1 MYLNVVINIPVNKQ
15 FTYNKPKEITDDITG
30 YRVMVPFRN
39 RTLKAIVVSSTS
51 DKPEFKTL
59 PIKAIIDSEPIAT
72 QKEFELAKWMSGYYN
87 CSFGEALFA
96 CLPAGAP
103 AKRDKKVLPIPAK
116 KTEYHDLNDEQCVAL
131 NSIVADLRSEKRST
145 FLLHGV
151 TGSGKTE
158 VYLQAIKEALA
169 LGQQAIIILPEI
181 SLTPQ
186 TIERFAERFEGR
198 IAVLHSKLSQTEK
211 YRYWQL
217 IRKDEIK
224 IIVGAR
230 SAIFSPTKNLGIIVV
245 DEEHENTYKSSDT
258 PRYHARQIAFY
269 RSKKE
274 NATLIL
280 GSATPSIETFYHA
293 QNSASSH
300 VKLLSL
306 TKRAASIHMPT
317 IEIVNMKESKKV
329 EMLPLMS
336 TTLFKN
342 INQVL
347 EKKEQVILFLNR
359 KGYAPIVTCSHCNDT
374 LECPHCSVTLT
385 YHKAKD
391 VVMCHYCGYTQKVA
405 TKCEKCNIGNMEK
418 KGFGTE
424 KIEGELALLFPKA
437 TIQRVDQD
445 SVNTPKAYTTI
456 FKAFGSGE
464 IDILVGTQILAKGLD
479 FPNVTLVGILSADSS
494 LHIPDFRSSERTF
507 NLITQVAGRSGRGD
521 KLGKVI
527 IQTYSPTH
535 RSIEYAKS
543 HDYNAFYD
551 SEIVLRETLRYPPFS
566 RLVRIVVRGIKE
578 PDVIDDANA
587 IADLANAYKYQS
599 GEQGEA
605 IEILGASECV
615 MSKLKKYYRWN
626 ILLKSQTQNA
636 LKPLLAHINND
647 FLARKGNYIEIDV
660 DPISMV

>member
-1 MYLNVVINIPVNKQ
+1 MFLNVVINIPVNKE
-15 FTYNKPKEITDDITG
+15 FTYKKPKEITDNIIG

-39 RTLKAIVVSSTS
+39 RTLKAIVVGENSQE
-51 DKPEFKTL
+51 PEFKTL

-72 QKEFELAKWMSGYYN
+72 TKEFDLAKWISGYYN

-96 CLPAGAP
+96 CLPAGSP
-103 AKRDKKVLPIPAK
+103 AKRDRKVLPIPAK
-116 KTEYHDLNDEQCVAL
+116 KTEYHAL
-131 NSIVADLRSEKRST
+131 NEEQTIALASITSDLHSDKKSV

-158 VYLQAIKEALA
+158 VYLRAIKETLA
-169 LGQQAIIILPEI
+169 IGKQAIIILPEI

-186 TIERFAERFEGR
+186 TIQRFAERFEGR
-198 IAVLHSKLSQTEK
+198 IAILHSKLSQTEK

-230 SAIFSPTKNLGIIVV
+230 SAIFSPAKNLGIIVV

-293 QNSASSH
+293 QNTSSNH

-306 TKRAASIHMPT
+306 TKRAASIHMPN
-317 IEIVNMKESKKV
+317 IEIVDMKEAKKV
-329 EMLPLMS
+329 DILPLMS
-336 TTLFKN
+336 TTLFQN
-342 INQVL
+342 MNQVL
-347 EKKEQVILFLNR
+347 ERKEQIILFLNR

-391 VVMCHYCGYTQKVA
+391 VVMCHYCGYTQNIA
-405 TKCEKCNIGNMEK
+405 PKCEKCNIGNMEK

-424 KIEGELALLFPKA
+424 KIEAELALLFPSA

-445 SVNTPKAYTTI
+445 SVNTPKAYTSI
-456 FKAFGSGE
+456 FKAFGNGE

-535 RSIEYAKS
+535 RSIEYAKQ
-543 HDYNAFYD
+543 HDYNAFYN
-551 SEIVLRETLRYPPFS
+551 SEIIQRQELNYPPFS
-566 RLVRIVVRGIKE
+566 RLVRIVIRGIKE
-578 PDVIDDANA
+578 TDVIDDANA
-587 IADLANAYKYQS
+587 IADLAHTYKYQS
-599 GEQGEA
+599 GAQGES

-636 LKPLLAHINND
+636 LKPLLAHLSNN

-660 DPISMV
+660 DPISMT

>member
-1 MYLNVVINIPVNKQ
+1 MFLNVVINIPINKE
-15 FTYNKPKEITDDITG
+15 FTYKKPKEITDNIVG

-39 RTLKAIVVSSTS
+39 RTLKAIVVGET
-51 DKPEFKTL
+51 KQEPEFKTL
-59 PIKAIIDSEPIAT
+59 AIKAIIDSEPIAT
-72 QKEFELAKWMSGYYN
+72 QKEFELAKWISSYYN
-87 CSFGEALFA
+87 CSFGEALFS

-116 KTEYHDLNDEQCVAL
+116 KTEYHDLNDEQSLAL
-131 NSIVADLRSEKRST
+131 KAIINDLHSDKRST

-158 VYLQAIKEALA
+158 VYLRAIKETLA
-169 LGQQAIIILPEI
+169 LGKQAIIILPEI

-186 TIERFAERFEGR
+186 TIQRFAERFEGR
-198 IAVLHSKLSQTEK
+198 IAILHSKLSQTEK
-211 YRYWQL
+211 YSYWQL

-293 QNSASSH
+293 QNAASNH

-317 IEIVNMKESKKV
+317 IEIVDMKESKKV
-329 EMLPLMS
+329 DMLPLMS

-342 INQVL
+342 INKTL
-347 EKKEQVILFLNR
+347 ERKEQVILFLNR
-359 KGYAPIVTCSHCNDT
+359 KGYAPIVTCSHCSDT

-385 YHKAKD
+385 YHKAKN
-391 VVMCHYCGYTQKVA
+391 VVMCHYCGYTQNVSQ
-405 TKCEKCNIGNMEK
+405 KCEKCNIGNMEK

-424 KIEGELALLFPKA
+424 KIEADIALLFPKA
-437 TIQRVDQD
+437 KIQRVDQD

-456 FKAFGSGE
+456 FKAFGARE

-507 NLITQVAGRSGRGD
+507 NLITQVAGRSGRGE

-535 RSIEYAKS
+535 RSIEYAKQ
-543 HDYNAFYD
+543 HDYNAFYA
-551 SEIVLRETLRYPPFS
+551 SEIIKREELRYPPFS
-566 RLVRIVVRGIKE
+566 RLVRIVIRGIKE
-578 PDVIDDANA
+578 TDVIDDANA
-587 IADLANAYKYQS
+587 IADLANVYKYQS
-599 GEQGEA
+599 GDKGDS
-605 IEILGASECV
+605 IEVLGASECV

-636 LKPLLAHINND
+636 LKPFLNHLSNN